1 MTDHSSS
8 QAVPQTVTPSAAVA
22 VEKPYSPLEIDVS
35 CSSPLLFMFA
45 SAAIWLA
52 LGTLL
57 NLIASIKLHS
67 PGFLANV
74 AWLSFGRI
82 RPAGMDALLY
92 GFASQAAMAIAIWLT
107 CRLGAVTLCCRG
119 PVILGAAFWNLGV
132 TIGVLS
138 VLGGGSTGFAWL
150 EMPKFAAVILFASY
164 ALIGLCTLVTF
175 RNRVERSLYVSQW
188 YLLAALFWFPWIYSA
203 ANLLLLYWPVRGV
216 LQSFIN
222 TWFTNNFLTL
232 WLGSVALATLFY
244 FIPKLLNRPLYSS
257 YIAAFGFWTYL
268 LAAGWTGSIQLIG
281 GPFPTWMVAIG
292 TSAAILL
299 ILPTIAVAFN
309 WYMTGGRIRFERADS
324 GNIVHCF
331 VRFGALSYL
340 VTSLCGI
347 LLGCYKISEITQF
360 SFVALA
366 LVYLIIF
373 GFFGMTAFAA
383 IYYIVPRATRLE
395 WPCQNAVRLH
405 YLSSAAGIG
414 ILFVALVL
422 GGLIQGFRLNETTA
436 DVVRITRGSI
446 PFIGL
451 GTLGFLS
458 LLVGQCAFL
467 KNLFTLMHRQAS
479 PVRAAAVGLFI
490 PETARSGGKP

>member
-1 MTDHSSS
+1 MTVPSSS
-8 QAVPQTVTPSAAVA
+8 PAVPQTVTSAAVA
-22 VEKPYSPLEIDVS
+22 VEKPYTPLEIDVS
-35 CSSPLLFMFA
+35 CSSPLLLMFA
-45 SAAIWLA
+45 SAVIWLA

-67 PGFLANV
+67 PGFFANV
-74 AWLSFGRI
+74 AWLSFGRV

-92 GFASQAAMAIAIWLT
+92 GFASQAAMGIALWLT

-164 ALIGLCTLVTF
+164 ALIGLCILVTF
-175 RNRVERSLYVSQW
+175 YNRVERSLYVSQW
-188 YLLAALFWFPWIYSA
+188 YLLAALFWFPWVYSA

-216 LQSFIN
+216 LQTFIN
-222 TWFTNNFLTL
+222 GWFTNNFLTL

-281 GPFPTWMVAIG
+281 GPLPSWMIAIG
-292 TSAAILL
+292 TSAGILL
-299 ILPTIAVAFN
+299 ILPTIAVGFN
-309 WYMTGGRIRFERADS
+309 WYMTGGRIRFDRSAGGD
-324 GNIVHCF
+324 IVLGHIQL
-331 VRFGALSYL
+331 GALSYF
-340 VTSLCGI
+340 VASIGGI
-347 LLGCYKISEITQF
+347 LLACYKVSEVTQF
-360 SFVALA
+360 SLVPLA
-366 LVYLIIF
+366 LVYLIIY

-383 IYYIVPRATRLE
+383 IYYIVPRATRFE
-395 WPCQNAVRLH
+395 WPCQRAVRLH
-405 YLSSAAGIG
+405 YLTSAGGIAL
-414 ILFVALVL
+414 LFIALLL
-422 GGLIQGFRLNETTA
+422 GGLIQGYRLNETTA
-436 DVVRITRGSI
+436 YIVNVTRGTI

-451 GTLGFLS
+451 GTLGFLL
-458 LLVGQCAFL
+458 LLVGQLAFL
-467 KNLFTLMHRQAS
+467 KNLFTLLHRQAS
-479 PVRAAAVGLFI
+479 PVRAAAIGLFI
-490 PETARSGGKP
+490 PETARAGGKP